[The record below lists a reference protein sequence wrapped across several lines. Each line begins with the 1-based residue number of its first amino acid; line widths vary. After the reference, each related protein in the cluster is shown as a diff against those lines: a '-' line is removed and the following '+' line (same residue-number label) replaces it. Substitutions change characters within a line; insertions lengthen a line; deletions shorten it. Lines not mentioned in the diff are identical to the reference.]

1 MGCVVVL
8 GESVRVQGYA
18 LAGAVVMVAE
28 SPDEVRRAWDT
39 MPHDTSLVV
48 LTRAAAAVLDAAAL
62 TRMREPLTVEMTT

>member
-1 MGCVVVL
+1 ML

-28 SPDEVRRAWDT
+28 SPDEVRRAWDA

-48 LTRAAAAVLDAAAL
+48 LTRAAAAVLDAAGVS
-62 TRMREPLTVEMTT
+62 RRREPLTVAMTT